1 MNASLFVLLFV
12 LLLLFFSCCFFR
24 GGGGG
29 GGQGVGVGFVVFLG
43 SWNTTQRDV
52 NTIYRTSECY
62 SWQRKFDRRRFVC
75 FVFLFVCFFVFI
87 SFLLF
92 FGGDGWLS
100 LFGGGVRGI
109 DYPNYAPSTVLQKIL
124 TQFHFRFVLL
134 FVVV

>member
-1 MNASLFVLLFV
+1 MFCC
-12 LLLLFFSCCFFR
+12 CCFLVVVFF
-24 GGGGG
+24 GG

-92 FGGDGWLS
+92 FGGGGWLS